1 MKARKNYM
9 NKSPD
14 LFKPDDI
21 CVVRSKTSTHNGQCV
36 KVIRYPHKNRDD
48 IIIVKSCVDEKQFLI
63 TEDSL
68 KPACRIDKMSTALA
82 KISYDNSDK
91 N

>member
-1 MKARKNYM
+1 M
-9 NKSPD
+9 NKSQD
-14 LFKPDDI
+14 LFKPNNI

-36 KVIRYPHKNRDD
+36 KVIKYPHKNRDD
-48 IIIVKSCVDEKQFLI
+48 IIIVKSCVDGKQFLI

-68 KPACRIDKMSTALA
+68 EIAHNIDKMSTILA

>member
-1 MKARKNYM
+1 M

-14 LFKPDDI
+14 LFKPNDI

-36 KVIRYPHKNRDD
+36 KVIKYPHKNRDD
-48 IIIVKSCVDEKQFLI
+48 IIIVKSYVDKKQFLI

-68 KPACRIDKMSTALA
+68 EIAHNIDKMSTILA

>member
-1 MKARKNYM
+1 M

-14 LFKPDDI
+14 LFKPNDI

-36 KVIRYPHKNRDD
+36 KVIKYPHKNRDD
-48 IIIVKSCVDEKQFLI
+48 IIIVKSYVDKKQFLI

-68 KPACRIDKMSTALA
+68 EIAHNIDKMSTILA
-82 KISYDNSDK
+82 KISYDKSDK